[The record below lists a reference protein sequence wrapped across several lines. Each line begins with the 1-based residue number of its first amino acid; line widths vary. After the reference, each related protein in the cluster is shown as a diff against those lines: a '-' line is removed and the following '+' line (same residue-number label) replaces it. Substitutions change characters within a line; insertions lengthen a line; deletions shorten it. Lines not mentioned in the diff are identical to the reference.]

1 MHLNPVFLVQPLIIS
16 DHFTRRPE
24 HAHIALL
31 WRSSGRGARGVGYAA
46 GTRGSGRQLS
56 GGAELLGAADVQLRV
71 AIEKKGRPRHVVSL
85 SDESEEGDVV
95 FEDSGIT
102 IAVAAI
108 QTSMLRGATIDFVSD
123 GTAGRFEVTNP
134 NLAQLSMDRLMR
146 ERAEQRAARGAGVDD
161 SGEERKR

>member
-1 MHLNPVFLVQPLIIS
+1 MPREAPGEPVRDEDPSDGALVTLTEAAAERVRELI
-16 DHFTRRPE
+16 
-24 HAHIALL
+24 A
-31 WRSSGRGARGVGYAA
+31 
-46 GTRGSGRQLS
+46 
-56 GGAELLGAADVQLRV
+56 GAADVQLRV